1 MFISYP
7 RMSFIFSIAN
17 PVYLTA
23 TKGINVIQMIIPNKN
38 EALPLNLETRI
49 ENNHTTAENTQP
61 KINVPIPPQ
70 R

>member
-1 MFISYP
+1 
-7 RMSFIFSIAN
+7 
-17 PVYLTA
+17 
-23 TKGINVIQMIIPNKN
+23 MIIPNKN